1 MRIVIAA
8 RVVEPVE
15 IRDCRHHTAA
25 MTEALL
31 LLVVLGTAAL
41 VWQSALRARD
51 RAVRASRELCAR
63 AGVQLLDQS
72 VSLRRMALVRLRSG
86 RLALRRHYGFDV
98 STDGTNRHPGSLQFD
113 GDRLENFSL
122 PLRADDP
129 SVLAEVTRL
138 H

>member
-1 MRIVIAA
+1 MI
-8 RVVEPVE
+8 E
-15 IRDCRHHTAA
+15 A
-25 MTEALL
+25 MLL
-31 LLVVLGTAAL
+31 LMIVGTAAL
-41 VWQSALRARD
+41 IWQSALRARD
-51 RAVRASRELCAR
+51 RAILASRELCAR

-72 VSLRRMALVRLRSG
+72 VSLRRMALIRQKSG

-129 SVLAEVTRL
+129 TVLAQTARL

>member
-1 MRIVIAA
+1 MI
-8 RVVEPVE
+8 E
-15 IRDCRHHTAA
+15 A
-25 MTEALL
+25 MLL
-31 LLVVLGTAAL
+31 LAFLGIAAL

-51 RAVRASRELCAR
+51 RAVRASRELCIR

-72 VSLRRMALVRLRSG
+72 VSLRRMALVRQRTG
-86 RLALRRHYGFDV
+86 RFVLRRHYGFDV

-113 GDRLENFSL
+113 GERLENFSL

-129 SVLAEVTRL
+129 TVLAEATRL